1 MTHTYEPLLV
11 PSLGMTRLLSR
22 YVVNLSMNRNVFCIV
37 FFFSAM
43 HDFMKGRSDATSA
56 DLTSVV
62 DTDIHALIGCFP
74 RSRYP
79 IGLEC
84 CALFLINSLPE
95 FIGDAIGRLMTPKHP
110 IAAINKLN

>member
-1 MTHTYEPLLV
+1 MFLYFL
-11 PSLGMTRLLSR
+11 
-22 YVVNLSMNRNVFCIV
+22 
-37 FFFSAM
+37 FFFSAL
-43 HDFMKGRSDATSA
+43 HDFLRGRSDIMSA
-56 DLTSVV
+56 NLTSVV

-110 IAAINKLN
+110 IAALNKLN